1 MSDLNPY
8 RHFFLYA
15 KGHYETGVVIEDL
28 GKICTN
34 YLQHDLHSEDDRI
47 RILISATKT
56 IKKKFS
62 IEDVLCEVLNCS
74 REYNVP
80 FDFRQHDVS
89 AKNSVINATLMML
102 RHLTVDE
109 IEGSLG
115 EADFN
120 ILPKSNWGKDENSI
134 DIE

>member
-1 MSDLNPY
+1 MNNLNPY

-15 KGHYETGVVIEDL
+15 KGHYKTGVVIEDL
-28 GKICTN
+28 GKICTA
-34 YLQHDLHSEDDRI
+34 YLEHDLHTENDRI
-47 RILISATKT
+47 RILFRATKT
-56 IKKKFS
+56 IKKSFS
-62 IEDVLCEVLNCS
+62 VENVLCEVLNCS

-120 ILPKSNWGKDENSI
+120 ILPKSNWG
-134 DIE
+134 

>member
-1 MSDLNPY
+1 MNNLNPF

-15 KGHYETGVVIEDL
+15 KGHYKTGVVIEDL
-28 GKICTN
+28 GKICTA
-34 YLQHDLHSEDDRI
+34 YLEHDLHNEDDRI
-47 RILISATKT
+47 RILTRATKT
-56 IKKKFS
+56 IKKEFS

-80 FDFRQHDVS
+80 FDFHRHDVS
-89 AKNSVINATLMML
+89 AKDSVINATLMML

-115 EADFN
+115 EADFS
-120 ILPKSNWGKDENSI
+120 ILPKGSWGKDENYVDS
-134 DIE
+134 E